1 MNTASNESGTVR
13 MKRRSALVVFAL
25 SALPLCGYGQGSH
38 VATLA
43 ESLSRTSIRAPA
55 ISPDARS
62 IAYLQRETNWKDNEF
77 VWQLWRADVG
87 SGRTV
92 QLTRGK
98 KSAGSAAWS
107 PDGRWLAFLTEREAN
122 VIEPFA
128 AVEKDLAS
136 KESFASK
143 DGGKS
148 VAAEPA
154 KPAAKQIWLIAP
166 DGGEAWPLT
175 KSETDIDEFQWTKD
189 GKRIVFTA
197 AEPANKANKARQERY
212 SAYDVAE
219 KDFEQHQLWWVDA
232 EAAIKALQPQA
243 AQQLT
248 SDSALSVK
256 SFAIS
261 PQSDR
266 IAFSAGRNPLL
277 AFIKDEDIY
286 LMDLP
291 RTGSAPGAISKIV
304 ALPGPDSSPMFS
316 LDGKQLAFVSSL
328 GQPNFFYA
336 NRHIALVDIGSVLKR
351 PAVTAADVRDLTQGF
366 DEDPNAL
373 AWVPSGLYFD
383 ATQKMTAKLFRLDP
397 STRQIQPVS
406 TDERL
411 IINEAT
417 VTPDGDAIAFTA
429 DDATHLTELY
439 VSSAKAFA
447 PKKLTDQTA
456 QVSGW
461 KLGSVEVVSWKSK
474 DGTVVEGVL
483 HKPAGYDAKRKYP
496 LLVKIHGGPTG
507 VSQPRFLPNDYAYPV
522 QAFLEKGALI
532 LEPNYRGSAGYG
544 AKFRALNV
552 RNLGVGD
559 MWDVMSGVDS
569 LIAKGM
575 VDPNKLAAMGWS
587 QGGYISAFL
596 TTHTDRFKA
605 ISVGAGISDW
615 TTYYVSTDITPFTL
629 QYLGATP
636 WDDPQIYAK
645 TSPITTIRQARTPTL
660 IQQGSADHRVP
671 VPDSF
676 ELYRGLLDQ
685 HVDARLILYTG
696 FGHGI
701 DKPKSALALLQAN
714 LDWFSHFIWNE
725 PIPKDSALYGSSE
738 LETVH

>member
-1 MNTASNESGTVR
+1 MSTQGGC
-13 MKRRSALVVFAL
+13 RSALMACAL
-25 SALPLCGYGQGSH
+25 SVLPLSGFGQGSH

-62 IAYLQRETNWKDNEF
+62 VAYLQRETNWKENEF
-77 VWQLWRADVG
+77 VWQLWRVDVG
-87 SGRTV
+87 TGKAV

-98 KSAGSAAWS
+98 KSVASAAWS
-107 PDGRWLAFLTEREAN
+107 PDGRWLAFVTEREAN
-122 VIEPFA
+122 VIEPYA
-128 AVEKDLAS
+128 AVEKDVAA
-136 KESFASK
+136 KE
-143 DGGKS
+143 DGKS
-148 VAAEPA
+148 GTSAA
-154 KPAAKQIWLIAP
+154 KPAAKQIWVIAP

-175 KSETDIDEFQWTKD
+175 KSETDVDEFQWTKD
-189 GKRIVFTA
+189 GKWIVFTA
-197 AEPANKANKARQERY
+197 AEPPNKASKARKERY
-212 SAYDVAE
+212 SAYDVVE
-219 KDFEQHQLWWVDA
+219 KDYEQHQLWGVDA
-232 EAAIKALQPQA
+232 DAAIKALRPQSA
-243 AQQLT
+243 MQLT
-248 SDSALSVK
+248 SDPALTIK

-261 PQSDR
+261 GQSDR
-266 IAFSAGRNPLL
+266 VAFSAGHNPLL
-277 AFIKDEDIY
+277 AFNMDEDIY

-291 RTGSAPGAISKIV
+291 RAAGVSPGTVTKIV
-304 ALPGPDSSPMFS
+304 ALPGPDRAPMFS
-316 LDGKQLAFVSSL
+316 LDGRQLAFVTSL
-328 GQPNFFYA
+328 GQPKFFYA
-336 NRHIALVDIGSVLKR
+336 NTHIALVDIATVVKK
-351 PAVTAADVRDLTQGF
+351 PATTAADVRDLTQSF
-366 DEDPNAL
+366 DEDPDAL
-373 AWVPSGLYFD
+373 GWVPGGLYFA
-383 ATQKMTAKLFRLDP
+383 ATQKMTAKLFQLDG
-397 STRQIQPVS
+397 SSWQIQPVS
-406 TDERL
+406 TDDRL
-411 IINEAT
+411 IIDEAS
-417 VTPDGDAIAFTA
+417 VTPDGAAIAFTA
-429 DDATHLTELY
+429 DDAIHLTELY
-439 VSSAKAFA
+439 ISSAKSFA

-456 QVSGW
+456 QVSAW

-474 DGTVVEGVL
+474 DGTVIEGVL
-483 HKPAGYDAKRKYP
+483 HKPADYDPKRKYP

-522 QAFLEKGALI
+522 QAFLEKGALV

-615 TTYYVSTDITPFTL
+615 TTYYVSTDITPFTP

-645 TSPITTIRQARTPTL
+645 TSPITTIRQAKTPTL
-660 IQQGSADHRVP
+660 IQHGSADHRVP
-671 VPDSF
+671 VPDAF

-701 DKPKSALALLQAN
+701 DKPKSALALVQAN
-714 LDWFSHFIWNE
+714 LDWFSHYVWNE

-738 LETVH
+738 LETKH

>member
-1 MNTASNESGTVR
+1 MSTHAHWRPVLV
-13 MKRRSALVVFAL
+13 MSALA
-25 SALPLCGYGQGSH
+25 AAPLCAFGQGAH
-38 VATLA
+38 LATLA

-62 IAYLQRETNWKDNEF
+62 VAYLQRETNWKENEF
-77 VWQLWRADVG
+77 VWQLWRVDAAG
-87 SGRTV
+87 GRAV

-98 KSAGSAAWS
+98 KSVFSPAWS
-107 PDGRWLAFLTEREAN
+107 PDGRWLAFVTERDAN

-128 AVEKDLAS
+128 AVEKDAAG
-136 KESFASK
+136 KEA
-143 DGGKS
+143 GKS
-148 VAAEPA
+148 GAPEPV

-175 KSETDIDEFQWTKD
+175 KSETNVDEFQWTRD
-189 GKRIVFTA
+189 GRGIVFTA
-197 AEPANKANKARQERY
+197 AEPPSKAGKARKERY
-212 SAYDVAE
+212 SSYDVFE
-219 KDFEQHQLWWVDA
+219 KDFEQQQLWWVDA
-232 EAAIKALQPQA
+232 DAAIKALRPQA
-243 AQQLT
+243 ARQLT
-248 SDSALSVK
+248 SDPALSVK

-277 AFIKDEDIY
+277 AFIGDEDIY

-291 RTGSAPGAISKIV
+291 RSGSGGGPVTKIV
-304 ALPGPDSSPMFS
+304 ALPGPDRSPLFS
-316 LDGKQLAFVSSL
+316 LDGKQLAFATSL
-328 GQPNFFYA
+328 GQPKFFYA
-336 NRHIALVDIGSVLKR
+336 NTHIALVDLAAVMKR
-351 PAVTAADVRDLTQGF
+351 AASTAADVRDLTQNF
-366 DEDPNAL
+366 DEDPDAL
-373 AWVPSGLYFD
+373 AWVPGGLYFG
-383 ATQKMTAKLFRLDP
+383 AVQKMTAKLFRLDAANW
-397 STRQIQPVS
+397 QIRPVS
-406 TDERL
+406 TDDHL
-411 IINEAT
+411 IINET
-417 VTPDGDAIAFTA
+417 SVTPDGKAFAFTA

-439 VSSAKAFA
+439 ISSAQEFA

-456 QVSGW
+456 QVGGW

-474 DGTVVEGVL
+474 DGTVIEGVL
-483 HKPAGYDAKRKYP
+483 HKPADYDPKRKYP

-507 VSQPRFLPNDYAYPV
+507 VSQPRFLPSDYAYPV

-569 LIAKGM
+569 LIAKGL
-575 VDPNKLAAMGWS
+575 VDPTKLAAMGWS

-636 WDDPQIYAK
+636 WADPQIYAK
-645 TSPITTIRQARTPTL
+645 TSPITTIRQAKTPTL

-685 HVDARLILYTG
+685 QVDARLILYTG

-701 DKPKSALALLQAN
+701 DKPRSALALLQAN

-725 PIPKDSALYGSSE
+725 PFPADSALYGSSE
-738 LETVH
+738 LDTAH

>member
-1 MNTASNESGTVR
+1 MSTQGGC
-13 MKRRSALVVFAL
+13 RSALMACAL
-25 SALPLCGYGQGSH
+25 SVLPLSGFGQGSH

-62 IAYLQRETNWKDNEF
+62 VAYLQRETNWKENEF
-77 VWQLWRADVG
+77 VWQLWRVDVG
-87 SGRTV
+87 TGKAV

-98 KSAGSAAWS
+98 KSVASAAWS
-107 PDGRWLAFLTEREAN
+107 PDGRWLAFVTEREAN
-122 VIEPFA
+122 VIEPYA
-128 AVEKDLAS
+128 AVEKDVAA
-136 KESFASK
+136 KE
-143 DGGKS
+143 DGKS
-148 VAAEPA
+148 GTSAA
-154 KPAAKQIWLIAP
+154 KPAAKQIWVIAP

-175 KSETDIDEFQWTKD
+175 KSETDVDEFQWTKD
-189 GKRIVFTA
+189 GKWIVFTA
-197 AEPANKANKARQERY
+197 AEPPNKASKARKERY
-212 SAYDVAE
+212 SSYDVVE
-219 KDFEQHQLWWVDA
+219 KDYEQHQLWGVDA
-232 EAAIKALQPQA
+232 DAAIKALQPQSA
-243 AQQLT
+243 MQLT
-248 SDSALSVK
+248 SDPALTIK

-261 PQSDR
+261 GQSDR
-266 IAFSAGRNPLL
+266 VAFSAGHNPLL
-277 AFIKDEDIY
+277 AFNMDEDIY

-291 RTGSAPGAISKIV
+291 RAAGVSPGTVTKIV
-304 ALPGPDSSPMFS
+304 ALPGPDRAPMFS
-316 LDGKQLAFVSSL
+316 LDGRQLAFVTSL
-328 GQPNFFYA
+328 GQPKFFYA
-336 NRHIALVDIGSVLKR
+336 NTHIALVDIATVVKK
-351 PAVTAADVRDLTQGF
+351 PATTAADVRDLTQSF
-366 DEDPNAL
+366 DEDPDAL
-373 AWVPSGLYFD
+373 GWVPGGLYFA
-383 ATQKMTAKLFRLDP
+383 ATQKMTAKLFQLDG
-397 STRQIQPVS
+397 SSWQIQPVS
-406 TDERL
+406 TDDRL
-411 IINEAT
+411 IIDEAS
-417 VTPDGDAIAFTA
+417 VTPDGAAIAFTA
-429 DDATHLTELY
+429 DDAIHLTELY
-439 VSSAKAFA
+439 ISSAKSFA

-456 QVSGW
+456 QVSAW

-474 DGTVVEGVL
+474 DGTVIEGVL
-483 HKPAGYDAKRKYP
+483 HKPADYDPKRKYP

-522 QAFLEKGALI
+522 QTFLEKGALV

-615 TTYYVSTDITPFTL
+615 TTYYVSTDITPFTP

-645 TSPITTIRQARTPTL
+645 TSPITTIRQAKTPTL
-660 IQQGSADHRVP
+660 IQHGSADHRVP
-671 VPDSF
+671 VPDAF

-701 DKPKSALALLQAN
+701 DKPKSALALVQAN
-714 LDWFSHFIWNE
+714 LDWFSHYVWNE

-738 LETVH
+738 LETAH